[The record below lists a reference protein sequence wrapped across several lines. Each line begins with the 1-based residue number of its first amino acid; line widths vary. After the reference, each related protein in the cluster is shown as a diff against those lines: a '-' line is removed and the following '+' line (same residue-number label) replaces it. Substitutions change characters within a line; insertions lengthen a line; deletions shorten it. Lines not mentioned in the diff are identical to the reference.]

1 MKQKN
6 KSKRHEIV
14 FKSSTWT
21 KNGDFI
27 AIALS
32 KDEIKMLKGE

>member
-6 KSKRHEIV
+6 KSKKHEIV
-14 FKSSTWT
+14 FKSITRT

-27 AIALS
+27 GIALS
-32 KDEIKMLKGE
+32 KDDIKTLKGE

>member
-14 FKSSTWT
+14 FKSITRT

-27 AIALS
+27 GIALTEA
-32 KDEIKMLKGE
+32 EIKMLKGE